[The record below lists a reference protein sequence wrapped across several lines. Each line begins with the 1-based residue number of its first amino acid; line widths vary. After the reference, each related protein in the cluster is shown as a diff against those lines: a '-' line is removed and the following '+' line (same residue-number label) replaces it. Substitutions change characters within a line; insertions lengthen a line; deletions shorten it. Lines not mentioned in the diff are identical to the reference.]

1 MGGSSAPFAKI
12 DLRAKVVALIA
23 MNAVL
28 LLSTSLAVEACL
40 MAFAISLSVACGR
53 TVSAA
58 RFAALFVVLVAVELA
73 VVPVL
78 GGFLSGLV
86 MFVAVLVRKILPILS
101 VGLLIVTTTEVSEF
115 LAVAAKLRVPRTVT
129 VPLSVAFR
137 YFPTLKQECSD
148 VRDAMRMRGINLSFE
163 HVIVP
168 VMMSAVNVSDEL
180 SAAALCR
187 GINRPGEHTCL
198 RDARMSSA
206 DWAVVIVALLSVVII
221 WALKLQGVLP

>member
-12 DLRAKVVALIA
+12 DLRAKAMALIA

-28 LLSTSLAVEACL
+28 LLSTSLAVEVYL
-40 MAFAISLSVACGR
+40 MAFAIVLSATCGR

-73 VVPVL
+73 VVPSL
-78 GGFLSGLV
+78 GGFLGGLV
-86 MFVAVLVRKILPILS
+86 MFVAVLVRKILPVLS

-115 LAVAAKLRVPRTVT
+115 LAVAAKLRVPRAVT
-129 VPLSVAFR
+129 IPLSVAFR
-137 YFPTLKQECSD
+137 YFPTLKREYSD

-168 VMMSAVNVSDEL
+168 VMMSAVNVSDEP

-187 GINRPGEHTCL
+187 GINRPGKHTCL
-198 RDARMSSA
+198 RDARMSLV
-206 DWAVVIVALLSVVII
+206 DWAVVAAALLSVAVIY
-221 WALKLQGVLP
+221 ALKLQGTL

>member
-1 MGGSSAPFAKI
+1 M
-12 DLRAKVVALIA
+12 
-23 MNAVL
+23 
-28 LLSTSLAVEACL
+28 
-40 MAFAISLSVACGR
+40 
-53 TVSAA
+53 SAA

-78 GGFLSGLV
+78 GGFLGGLV

-198 RDARMSSA
+198 RDARMSSV

-221 WALKLQGVLP
+221 WALKLQGVL

>member
-40 MAFAISLSVACGR
+40 MAFAIALSVTCGR

-78 GGFLSGLV
+78 GGFLGGLV

-115 LAVAAKLRVPRTVT
+115 LAVAAKLRIPRTAT

-198 RDARMSSA
+198 RDARMSSV

-221 WALKLQGVLP
+221 WALKLQGVL